1 MAGSEYPAERTGGR
15 GVKPRRSV
23 PFVPRTSRGRLA
35 VAISLVVA
43 FSLLLVLAVLPRLL
57 DSYFRQQEDQ
67 NLQARATAVGQI
79 LFQQLKLI
87 QRGGAVPVLA
97 PTEPLSIS
105 ELILAS
111 LTERGQA
118 PDDRSYLSAV
128 ADAVA
133 QADLEVA
140 FYPGSNTK
148 DDPVA
153 VLRAQAAGGDPGS
166 SRESGFLS
174 GSFQLPDYYWSQFSS
189 SVPVRTV
196 SFTLSSPIT
205 FRERTITTVFTVLAV
220 VAIAALSLAVVV
232 AFVLADRLTTPL
244 RRLTAASRALAE
256 GKLDARVDVAPTWA
270 PEMSEL
276 ASAFNRMA
284 ERLQESMEYIRH
296 DRDRSREFLADVSHE
311 LRTPIAALMTFNELL
326 RDGAVNDPGTRQEF
340 LETSHEQIERL
351 DWLAANLL
359 ELSKLDSGLIA
370 LELRPDDL
378 RSLVES
384 AVQQA
389 EPGAKRKGVE
399 LTAEVPGQPLRQRH
413 DSQRM
418 GQVMSNLIGNA
429 VKFTPSGGSVT
440 VSLRGTR
447 AGAVI
452 TVRDTGTGIDAT
464 ELPHVFDRFYRGSR
478 STEMR
483 AAGSGLGLS
492 IARSIVEMHGG
503 RIAIASTLGKGT
515 AVEVLLPKEV
525 AAHDVMESSPA
536 APRA

>member
-1 MAGSEYPAERTGGR
+1 M
-15 GVKPRRSV
+15 
-23 PFVPRTSRGRLA
+23 
-35 VAISLVVA
+35 
-43 FSLLLVLAVLPRLL
+43 
-57 DSYFRQQEDQ
+57 
-67 NLQARATAVGQI
+67 
-79 LFQQLKLI
+79 
-87 QRGGAVPVLA
+87 
-97 PTEPLSIS
+97 
-105 ELILAS
+105 
-111 LTERGQA
+111 
-118 PDDRSYLSAV
+118 

-140 FYPGSNTK
+140 FYPGATTA

-153 VLRAQAAGGDPGS
+153 VFQAQAAGGDPGS
-166 SRESGFLS
+166 SRESASLS
-174 GSFQLPDYYWSQFSS
+174 GSFQLPDYYWSQFASD
-189 SVPVRTV
+189 VPVRTV
-196 SFTLSSPIT
+196 AFKLSSPIT
-205 FRERTITTVFTVLAV
+205 FRERTLTTVFTVLAV

-256 GKLDARVDVAPTWA
+256 GEAGRPGGRRSHVGTRDERAAPA
-270 PEMSEL
+270 PSTGWP
-276 ASAFNRMA
+276 SGSRS
-284 ERLQESMEYIRH
+284 RWRYIRH

-378 RSLVES
+378 RSVVES

-429 VKFTPSGGSVT
+429 VKFTP
-440 VSLRGTR
+440 
-447 AGAVI
+447 
-452 TVRDTGTGIDAT
+452 
-464 ELPHVFDRFYRGSR
+464 
-478 STEMR
+478 
-483 AAGSGLGLS
+483 
-492 IARSIVEMHGG
+492 
-503 RIAIASTLGKGT
+503 
-515 AVEVLLPKEV
+515 
-525 AAHDVMESSPA
+525 PA
-536 APRA
+536 AR